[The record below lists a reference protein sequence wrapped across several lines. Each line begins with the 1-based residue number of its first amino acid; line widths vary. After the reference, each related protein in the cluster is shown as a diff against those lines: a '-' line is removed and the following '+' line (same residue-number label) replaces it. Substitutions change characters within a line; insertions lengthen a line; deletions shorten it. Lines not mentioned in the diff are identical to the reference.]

1 MREHLNTMDKKAT
14 HLDKQIAGEL
24 AKAKKLLKTNK
35 KGARARACRL
45 RSYRRWLHCAALL
58 LARITAHATGLVRW
72 QPPCNA

>member
-35 KGARARACRL
+35 KGARARARRL
-45 RSYRRWLHCAALL
+45 RS
-58 LARITAHATGLVRW
+58 
-72 QPPCNA
+72 

>member
-1 MREHLNTMDKKAT
+1 MDKKAT

-24 AKAKKLLKTNK
+24 AKAKAKAKAKDK
-35 KGARARACRL
+35 KGARARARARRL